1 MNTDYFSAV
10 NGVKQ
15 GAVLSPVLFC
25 VYLDNLLIALSKA
38 GVGCF
43 IGTTFVGALAY
54 ADDIVIIAPT
64 ATAMRKLLAICD
76 RYARE
81 YYMSFNAQKSK
92 FMLLMPSRRRTL
104 LACYD
109 RSVFE
114 INNTP
119 IERVHSFSHLGHVIT
134 SSLCDDDDIAKQRC
148 EFIGQANNCFCYFRK
163 LNSSVQYNLF
173 RTYCSNLY
181 GCELWLLDNH
191 HIEDICIAWRKGL
204 RKIWNVSP
212 AHRREHITN

>member
-1 MNTDYFSAV
+1 VNIDYFSAV

-15 GAVLSPVLFC
+15 GAVMSPVLFC

-64 ATAMRKLLAICD
+64 ATALRKLLAICD
-76 RYARE
+76 RYTRE
-81 YYMSFNAQKSK
+81 CYMSFKALKSK
-92 FMLLMPSRRRTL
+92 VMLLMPSRRRTL

-109 RSVFE
+109 QSVFE

-119 IERVHSFSHLGHVIT
+119 IERVYSFSHLGHVIT
-134 SSLCDDDDIAKQRC
+134 SSLHDDDDVA
-148 EFIGQANNCFCYFRK
+148 
-163 LNSSVQYNLF
+163 
-173 RTYCSNLY
+173 
-181 GCELWLLDNH
+181 
-191 HIEDICIAWRKGL
+191 
-204 RKIWNVSP
+204 
-212 AHRREHITN
+212 